1 LLPAKGRKQHSARPK
16 KQLGPASH
24 YSVKIHRIH
33 CAGVLAP
40 ALQATAQA
48 VFSSFKIPKILQDF
62 PSHQIFRRMHE
73 ALNIGKK
80 ITNYT
85 VWL

>member
-1 LLPAKGRKQHSARPK
+1 MVPAYEHSPSRRVAGVAEPGPELSAIKPLFPQLCLLPLPLLS
-16 KQLGPASH
+16 QLN
-24 YSVKIHRIH
+24 R
-33 CAGVLAP
+33 C
-40 ALQATAQA
+40 
-48 VFSSFKIPKILQDF
+48 FKVSKILQDS
-62 PSHQIFRRMHE
+62 PSHRIFKRMYG

>member
-1 LLPAKGRKQHSARPK
+1 MEREWKTLEYKQ
-16 KQLGPASH
+16 GP
-24 YSVKIHRIH
+24 
-33 CAGVLAP
+33 
-40 ALQATAQA
+40 TTDMA
-48 VFSSFKIPKILQDF
+48 VFSSFEVPKILQDI
-62 PSHQIFRRMHE
+62 PSHQIFERMHE

>member
-1 LLPAKGRKQHSARPK
+1 MEMPLEEDINFIWLPRMKESLLQVSIENEG
-16 KQLGPASH
+16 
-24 YSVKIHRIH
+24 HRTITTQ
-33 CAGVLAP
+33 VV
-40 ALQATAQA
+40 
-48 VFSSFKIPKILQDF
+48 VFSSFKIPKILQDSL
-62 PSHQIFRRMHE
+62 SHRIFRRMYG